1 MLETLQKFLVRRRVS
16 GNSSVPPLEPQLGPD
31 QRAQLR
37 KMLDSE
43 AWADLER
50 RFREQWLASVN
61 RLITESDP
69 AKLEALQAEVRVWE
83 KVLATPRR
91 LLENTNMEHN

>member
-1 MLETLQKFLVRRRVS
+1 MFETLQKYLVRRRVS
-16 GNSSVPPLEPQLGPD
+16 GNSSPPVEHQLDLES
-31 QRAQLR
+31 RAHLR
-37 KMLDSE
+37 KTLDSPG
-43 AWADLER
+43 WAALEQ
-50 RFREQWLASVN
+50 RFLQNWLASVN

-83 KVLATPRR
+83 KVLAIPRR

>member
-43 AWADLER
+43 AWADLAQR
-50 RFREQWLASVN
+50 YQDLWVSALS
-61 RLITESDP
+61 RLINETDP
-69 AKLEALQAEVRVWE
+69 SKLSAIQAEVRTLE
-83 KVLATPRR
+83 KVISLPTR
-91 LLENTNMEHN
+91 LLEVSRHHD